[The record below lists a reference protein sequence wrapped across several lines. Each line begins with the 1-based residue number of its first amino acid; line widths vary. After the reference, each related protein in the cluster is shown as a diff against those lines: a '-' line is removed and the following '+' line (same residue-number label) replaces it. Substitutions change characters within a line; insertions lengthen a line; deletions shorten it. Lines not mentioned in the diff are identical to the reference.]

1 MAPLRRQLDYLNRLC
16 GRLQVRG
23 FPTDDPL
30 RVKALKAHAA
40 VLDLHAETVAPTLPR
55 AQPERSNAPEPAVK

>member
-1 MAPLRRQLDYLNRLC
+1 MLTPEQRACSEAPLRRQLDYLNRLC

-30 RVKALKAHAA
+30 RVKALRARAA
-40 VLDLHAETVAPTLPR
+40 VQDLYSETVAPTRPR
-55 AQPERSNAPEPAVK
+55 DG